1 MITIQV
7 TNKEEKLD
15 VFTLLCG
22 NYIQVFGRK
31 VFSVEKEFDVI
42 KDDIVQLYIT
52 ENLSQEE
59 LIKQAKRHNPD
70 ILIVEI

>member
-1 MITIQV
+1 MITIEV
-7 TNKEEKLD
+7 TSKEEKLE

-31 VFSVEKEFDVI
+31 VFSVEKEFVMN
-42 KDDIVQLYIT
+42 KNDIVQLYVT

-59 LIKQAKRHNPD
+59 LVKQAKRHNPD
-70 ILIVEI
+70 ILIIEN

>member
-31 VFSVEKEFDVI
+31 VFSVEKEFVMN
-42 KDDIVQLYIT
+42 KNDIAQLYVT
-52 ENLSQEE
+52 ENMSLED
-59 LIKQAKRHNPD
+59 LAKQAKRHNPD
-70 ILIVEI
+70 ILIVEK